1 MQGAKLMIYLGIDTS
16 NSPLSLALIED
27 GRVLIEETSNLKI
40 NHSLTAM
47 PAIEEMMKKAKITPA
62 ELTHIAVAEGPG
74 SYTGVRIGLT
84 IAKTLA
90 WSLKIPLHLVSS
102 LKVLAANE
110 QGFEG
115 LVCPIM
121 DARRGT
127 AFIGLYEGI
136 GLASV
141 LADQH
146 SDVKEFLLKIK
157 ELNRP
162 VLFTGVDVKLHEE
175 LITEVLGVEA
185 QWSEV
190 SNRLPRASNLIMLAQ
205 KSEESAVHHAVP
217 EYRRITE
224 AEANYNK
231 AQEGK
236 SL

>member
-1 MQGAKLMIYLGIDTS
+1 MIYLGIDTS
-16 NSPLSLALIED
+16 NSPLSLALVED
-27 GRVLIEETSNLKI
+27 EKVLIEETSNLKI
-40 NHSLTAM
+40 NHSLTVM

-62 ELTHIAVAEGPG
+62 DLTHIAVAEGPG

-102 LKVLAANE
+102 LKVLAANGE
-110 QGFEG
+110 GFEG
-115 LVCPIM
+115 LICPVI

-136 GLASV
+136 GLETV
-141 LADQH
+141 IADQH
-146 SDVKEFLLKIK
+146 SDVKEFLLKVK
-157 ELNRP
+157 ELNRL
-162 VLFTGVDVKLHEE
+162 VLFTGMDTVVHKAVIE
-175 LITEVLGVEA
+175 EVLGEQA
-185 QWSEV
+185 QWSGIQHQ
-190 SNRLPRASNLIMLAQ
+190 LPRASNLILLAQ
-205 KSEESAVHHAVP
+205 QSEESAVHHAVP

-236 SL
+236 RV

>member
-1 MQGAKLMIYLGIDTS
+1 MIYLGIDTS
-16 NSPLSLALIED
+16 NSPLSLALVED

-62 ELTHIAVAEGPG
+62 DLTHIAVAEGPG

-102 LKVLAANE
+102 LKVLAANSE
-110 QGFEG
+110 GFDG
-115 LVCPIM
+115 LVCPLM

-127 AFIGLYEGI
+127 AFIGLYEGV
-136 GLASV
+136 GLATV

-146 SDVKEFLLKIK
+146 SDVKEFLVKVK
-157 ELNRP
+157 ELDRP
-162 VLFTGVDVKLHEE
+162 VLFTGVDVDVHET
-175 LITEVLGVEA
+175 LIKEVLGHHAYLSSA
-185 QWSEV
+185 Q
-190 SNRLPRASNLIMLAQ
+190 NQLPRATQLIFLAQ
-205 KSEESAVHHAVP
+205 QSAESNVHLAVP

-236 SL
+236 RR

>member
-1 MQGAKLMIYLGIDTS
+1 MIYLGIDTS
-16 NSPLSLALIED
+16 NSPLAIALIED
-27 GRVLIEETSNLKI
+27 NTVLIEETANLKI

-47 PAIEEMMKKAKITPA
+47 PAIEEMMKKAKVLPTD
-62 ELTHIAVAEGPG
+62 LTHIAVAEGPG

-102 LKVLAANE
+102 LQVLAANE
-110 QGFEG
+110 QGFDG

-127 AFIGLYEGI
+127 AFIGLYEGS
-136 GLASV
+136 GLESV

-146 SDVKEFLLKIK
+146 NDVKEFLLKTK

-162 VLFTGVDVKLHEE
+162 VLFTGIDAALHEA
-175 LITEVLGVEA
+175 LIMEIFGEGA
-185 QWSEV
+185 HFSRIQ
-190 SNRLPRASNLIMLAQ
+190 NRLPRATNLIMLAR
-205 KSEESAVHHAVP
+205 KSTQSDVHHAVP

-224 AEANYNK
+224 AEATYNK

-236 SL
+236 VL

>member
-1 MQGAKLMIYLGIDTS
+1 MIYLGIDTS
-16 NSPLSLALIED
+16 NSPLAIALIED
-27 GRVLIEETSNLKI
+27 NTVLIEETSNLKI

-47 PAIEEMMKKAKITPA
+47 PAIEEMMKKAKVLPA
-62 ELTHIAVAEGPG
+62 DLTHIAVAEGPG

-90 WSLKIPLHLVSS
+90 WSLKIPLHLISS
-102 LKVLAANE
+102 LQVLAANE
-110 QGFEG
+110 QGFDG

-127 AFIGLYEGI
+127 AFVGLYEGI
-136 GLASV
+136 GLEAV

-146 SDVKEFLLKIK
+146 SDVKEFLLKTK

-162 VLFTGVDVKLHEE
+162 VLFTGIDATLHEA
-175 LITEVLGVEA
+175 LIMEVFGEA
-185 QWSEV
+185 AHFSRIQ
-190 SNRLPRASNLIMLAQ
+190 NRLPRATNLIMLAQ
-205 KSEESAVHHAVP
+205 KSVQSDVHHAVP

-236 SL
+236 ML